1 MTIKDIRSIGVLNA
15 ANGNYFLTPVFEGE
29 QMPHK
34 IEITKDDYNFIKGDT
49 NKMKKFAIMK
59 FKELAFIPQEL
70 NKIDCLYE
78 TTMNYITEANYDNG
92 RFANSD
98 IYNLCNEYHRSDEI
112 STKDKNTLLNFFNS
126 KIK

>member
-1 MTIKDIRSIGVLNA
+1 MSKKIGFIDLYDLTLN
-15 ANGNYFLTPVFEGE
+15 YV
-29 QMPHK
+29 
-34 IEITKDDYNFIKGDT
+34 
-49 NKMKKFAIMK
+49 
-59 FKELAFIPQEL
+59 
-70 NKIDCLYE
+70 
-78 TTMNYITEANYDNG
+78 TEANYSNG